1 MLSCVQPNLATMQRH
16 YPPKHLF
23 SHCHQIYCHSQ
34 DDDESLSEKQIDIES
49 FSLDEIKE
57 AVASLV
63 VFIKIYPVVLNHGIA
78 HDYGEQQK
86 TQCHYKNS
94 LFLFRESLNYIFHGA
109 KIVFFFQKRCR
120 IPMFRCRIPMKKV
133 SHSYECDTLFNVFF
147 HFAMRFP
154 GIYRKMVS
162 PAFYPLR
169 LHFQPF
175 SPAIR
180 QEYSLPLT

>member
-23 SHCHQIYCHSQ
+23 SHCHQIYCLSQ

-49 FSLDEIKE
+49 FSLDEITE

-63 VFIKIYPVVLNHGIA
+63 IFIKIYPVVLNHGIA

-86 TQCHYKNS
+86 KQCHEKNS

-120 IPMFRCRIPMKKV
+120 IHMFRCRIPIKKV
-133 SHSYECDTLFNVFF
+133 SHSYECDTFLTYFFISRCVFLLFIEKWVILLFILCGYIF
-147 HFAMRFP
+147 SHFLLPFGR
-154 GIYRKMVS
+154 S
-162 PAFYPLR
+162 TAFL
-169 LHFQPF
+169 
-175 SPAIR
+175 
-180 QEYSLPLT
+180 

>member
-1 MLSCVQPNLATMQRH
+1 MQRH

-34 DDDESLSEKQIDIES
+34 DDDESLSEKQIDIIS
-49 FSLDEIKE
+49 SSLDEITE

-94 LFLFRESLNYIFHGA
+94 LFLFRESLYHIFHGA

-120 IPMFRCRIPMKKV
+120 IPMFRCRIPMNATPFLTYFFI
-133 SHSYECDTLFNVFF
+133 SRCIFLLFIEKWLV
-147 HFAMRFP
+147 
-154 GIYRKMVS
+154 
-162 PAFYPLR
+162 
-169 LHFQPF
+169 LHFILCGYIFSHFLLPF
-175 SPAIR
+175 GRSTAF
-180 QEYSLPLT
+180 L